1 MRMWGSRCAA
11 ALAGAAI
18 MATGSAGRA
27 AADDKPVHQ
36 AADGAEL
43 KIAFITN
50 NASNF
55 WNIARKGVQ
64 KAEKEF
70 NLQVSFLTPK
80 DPPKPED
87 QNNMLRDLA
96 AQGFH
101 GVAISPIEPK
111 AQWRDIDQAAAK
123 INIVTHDADAP
134 KSKNRLA
141 YIGTDNYQAGR
152 MLGKELKRLCPQPC
166 QVAVF
171 AGTFSADNAA
181 ERRRGIKEE
190 LGNGYEIISKED
202 ETDRAKAKANVE
214 DVLLSYPDLKA
225 LAGIWSYNTPQ
236 IVNAVVARKLEGK
249 IVCVGFDEEDDTLA
263 AIEKGIVDCT
273 VVQKPFEF
281 GYQSV
286 KVLRAIAMKGAAG
299 IPDPPH
305 IDTGV
310 TVVRKDTVAKFV
322 EEMKELKK

>member
-1 MRMWGSRCAA
+1 MAKHLGTWAAAAA
-11 ALAGAAI
+11 ALLAWPAPAE
-18 MATGSAGRA
+18 
-27 AADDKPVHQ
+27 DKVVHQ
-36 AADGAEL
+36 AAAGAEL
-43 KIAFITN
+43 KLAFITN
-50 NASNF
+50 NSSDF
-55 WNIARKGVQ
+55 WNIARNGVQ

-70 NLQVSFLTPK
+70 GLQVSFLTPK

-96 AQGFH
+96 AQGYH

-111 AQWRDIDQAAAK
+111 AQWRDLDIAAAK
-123 INIVTHDADAP
+123 LNVVTHDADAP
-134 KSKNRLA
+134 KSKKRLA

-152 MLGKELKRLCPQPC
+152 VLGKEIKRLCPTPC
-166 QVAVF
+166 QIAVF

-181 ERRRGIKEE
+181 ERRRGVKEE
-190 LGNGYEIISKED
+190 LGEGYEIVSKED
-202 ETDRAKAKANVE
+202 ETDRGRAKANVE
-214 DVLLSYPDLKA
+214 DVLTTYPDVKA

-236 IVNAVVARKLEGK
+236 IVNAVVARKQVGK

-286 KVLRAIAMKGAAG
+286 KVLRELALKGEAG
-299 IPDPPH
+299 APATVHLDP
-305 IDTGV
+305 GV
-310 TVVRKDTVAKFV
+310 TVVRKDTVAKFAADL
-322 EEMKELKK
+322 KELKK